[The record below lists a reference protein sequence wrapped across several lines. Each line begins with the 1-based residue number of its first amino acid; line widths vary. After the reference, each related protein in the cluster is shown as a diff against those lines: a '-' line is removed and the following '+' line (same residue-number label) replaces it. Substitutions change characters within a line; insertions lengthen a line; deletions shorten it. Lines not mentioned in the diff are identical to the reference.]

1 MIFNEDEYI
10 DVEDNSDS
18 DPSWISSKE
27 DEQLLKEDEE
37 QLEFLCDQCNYET
50 TSQFNLKNHVDLKHI
65 SMKQFLRTKGIL

>member
-27 DEQLLKEDEE
+27 DEPLLKEDEE
-37 QLEFLCDQCNYET
+37 QLEFLCDQCDYET
-50 TSQFNLKNHVDLKHI
+50 TSH
-65 SMKQFLRTKGIL
+65 ST